1 MTYDIVIIKIYMT
14 HLLLGASSLSA
25 YPFGSVWDAKEK
37 SIAVQMILIAT
48 MLIKCLLAR
57 TKGNTLMF

>member
-1 MTYDIVIIKIYMT
+1 MT

-25 YPFGSVWDAKEK
+25 DPLGSVWDAKEK
-37 SIAVQMILIAT
+37 SIVVQMILIAT